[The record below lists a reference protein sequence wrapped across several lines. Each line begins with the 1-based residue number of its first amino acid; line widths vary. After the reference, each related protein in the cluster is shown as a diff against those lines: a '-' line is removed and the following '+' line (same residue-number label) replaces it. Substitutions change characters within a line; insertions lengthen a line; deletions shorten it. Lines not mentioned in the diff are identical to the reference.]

1 MRENL
6 SVGQNI
12 WGWTGNI
19 FPQPQT
25 QTRLAEVRL
34 PLKAR
39 EFVQFRRVPLE
50 GGEGRAACP
59 NKQERVGVM
68 WRGIGSKLH
77 QMLKSQLIRVLF
89 AITNVRPSSASK
101 PRQVFHF
108 VRRRHFG

>member
-39 EFVQFRRVPLE
+39 EFVQFRRALYGSRYSRRGSESVR
-50 GGEGRAACP
+50 GGERR
-59 NKQERVGVM
+59 ER
-68 WRGIGSKLH
+68 
-77 QMLKSQLIRVLF
+77 
-89 AITNVRPSSASK
+89 
-101 PRQVFHF
+101 
-108 VRRRHFG
+108 